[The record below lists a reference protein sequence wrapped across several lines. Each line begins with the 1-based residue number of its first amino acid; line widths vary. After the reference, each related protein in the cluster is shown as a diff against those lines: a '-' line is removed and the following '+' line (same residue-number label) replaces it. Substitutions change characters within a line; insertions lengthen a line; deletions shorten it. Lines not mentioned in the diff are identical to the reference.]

1 MKQKTVRVIALIIVL
16 AMVITSVAF
25 VFFST
30 GAYAA
35 EAPQPSTVSDEELQE
50 LEQRLDS
57 LEEYML
63 FIKKFFKDD
72 VSLDKLI
79 NGAFDGT
86 TDILGDPY
94 SIYYEDA
101 QTASNYQQD
110 VSGNYEGVG
119 VTIQR
124 SGGQCVITDLAFG
137 GPAAGAGIQT
147 GDVILELDGIDISEK
162 TLAEISSMLR
172 GEAGTK
178 VNIKILRNGAVYE
191 IDVTRALIAA
201 TSVKYELLENDIGYI
216 KISSFDNDSD
226 FELKKAR
233 IALID
238 SGAKSLIL
246 DIRDNG
252 GGLINVAVRIA
263 DQFIEEGPITHLYRQ
278 GELVN
283 TIEATRTNE
292 NSIPMTVLVNSKS
305 ASASELLAGALQDS
319 EKATIVGTKTY
330 GKGIAQALGTLEDQG
345 GYKLSICYFLTPD
358 QRDIDGVGITPDV
371 EVQNHVAEDMMAA
384 QSFYAGFAP
393 MNEKVKA
400 SQGMTGLNVY
410 GAQQRLQLM
419 GYNVKITGVM
429 DAGTVAA
436 VRSFQSVAG
445 LWAYGVLDYTTMKSL
460 DTAAY
465 NYAYG
470 IAADDAQLKEAIR
483 ILKQL

>member
-263 DQFIEEGPITHLYRQ
+263 DQFIEEDRKS
-278 GELVN
+278 
-283 TIEATRTNE
+283 TRL
-292 NSIPMTVLVNSKS
+292 NSSHT
-305 ASASELLAGALQDS
+305 
-319 EKATIVGTKTY
+319 
-330 GKGIAQALGTLEDQG
+330 
-345 GYKLSICYFLTPD
+345 
-358 QRDIDGVGITPDV
+358 
-371 EVQNHVAEDMMAA
+371 
-384 QSFYAGFAP
+384 
-393 MNEKVKA
+393 
-400 SQGMTGLNVY
+400 
-410 GAQQRLQLM
+410 
-419 GYNVKITGVM
+419 
-429 DAGTVAA
+429 
-436 VRSFQSVAG
+436 
-445 LWAYGVLDYTTMKSL
+445 
-460 DTAAY
+460 
-465 NYAYG
+465 
-470 IAADDAQLKEAIR
+470 
-483 ILKQL
+483 